1 MLRPVPL
8 PSAGFAN
15 CVRTSPPQPFGVRNP
30 THLACVPAQAGFGKV
45 FAMKNNT
52 SEANRLAKDSELARY
67 DAVRWIEEATKS
79 GFSLSRALA
88 NAAVR
93 PWGNKTFSA
102 PTLERWYYA
111 YRQGG
116 FDAIKVQQRADKGIV
131 KALSLE
137 ACEALAKVR
146 RAHPRLNI
154 TSLVR
159 QMEATGVIL
168 PGSVSISTIYRH
180 FARIGL
186 DKRTMKALANT
197 VSDGPTKAFEFAFAN
212 QLWMTDAMTGPTLR
226 TGKAPAQR
234 TCLLAFLDDC
244 SRVCPH
250 GQYYPAE
257 RQEYFMDCFKQ
268 ALRSRGVPEKL
279 YTDNGGI
286 FTSRHL
292 QTVCAS
298 VGISLIHH
306 KPYHA
311 WSKGKIER
319 MFLTVQ
325 RDFEQRLVFQPVTTI
340 EELNSRFWEWLN
352 VEYHQRKHG
361 ALDGQSPSERF
372 IARSGQLRLIHDDID
387 LEGLFLARRP
397 RRVRMDATISLDA
410 KVFEVPVALRGR
422 DIEVR
427 YNPFNFRRVEIWL
440 DDRFIGNARLCDKY
454 LNSRTFEKENYE
466 KSE

>member
-1 MLRPVPL
+1 MRNL
-8 PSAGFAN
+8 PFAPAG
-15 CVRTSPPQPFGVRNP
+15 RRSPTQRVYILSR
-30 THLACVPAQAGFGKV
+30 AGFGKV
-45 FAMKNNT
+45 FAMKKNT
-52 SEANRLAKDSELARY
+52 SEANRLAKDCELARY
-67 DAVRWIEEATKS
+67 DAVRWIEEAVKS
-79 GFSLSRALA
+79 GLSLSRALA

-93 PWGNKTFSA
+93 PWGGKTFST

-116 FDAIKVQQRADKGIV
+116 FDAIKLQQRADKGIV

-137 ACEALAKVR
+137 TCDALAKVR
-146 RAHPRLNI
+146 REHPKLNI

-159 QMEATGVIL
+159 QMEATGVIT

-186 DKRTMKALANT
+186 DKRTMKALSNT
-197 VSDGPTKAFEFAFAN
+197 TLGGPTKAFEFALAN
-212 QLWMTDAMTGPTLR
+212 QLWMTDAMNGPTLR
-226 TGKAPAQR
+226 PEQGPAQR
-234 TCLLAFLDDC
+234 TYLLAFIDDC

-257 RQEYFMDCFKQ
+257 RQEHYLDCFKQ
-268 ALRSRGVPEKL
+268 ALCSRGVPEKL

-292 QTVCAS
+292 QTICANLN
-298 VGISLIHH
+298 ISLIHH

-325 RDFEQRLVFQPVTTI
+325 RDFEQRLVFDPVKTI
-340 EELNSRFWEWLN
+340 EELNSRFWEWIN

-361 ALDGQSPSERF
+361 SLDGQSPSERF
-372 IARSGQLRLIHDDID
+372 IAQAGRLRLITDDLD
-387 LEGLFLARRP
+387 LEGLFLARDT
-397 RRVRMDATISLDA
+397 RRVRMDATISLET

-422 DIEVR
+422 GVEVR
-427 YNPFNFRRVEIWL
+427 YNPFTFKRVEIWMN
-440 DDRFIGNARLCDKY
+440 DMFIGNAKLCDKY

>member
-1 MLRPVPL
+1 MKTTI
-8 PSAGFAN
+8 A
-15 CVRTSPPQPFGVRNP
+15 SPDDP
-30 THLACVPAQAGFGKV
+30 
-45 FAMKNNT
+45 
-52 SEANRLAKDSELARY
+52 NRLAKEVELARY
-67 DAVRWIEEATKS
+67 DAVRWIEEAVKS
-79 GFSLSRALA
+79 GIPLYRAIQ

-93 PWGNKTFSA
+93 LWGGKTCSA
-102 PTLERWYYA
+102 PSLERWYYA

-116 FDAIKVQQRADKGIV
+116 FEALRLQVRADKGVV
-131 KALSLE
+131 KALSPE
-137 ACEALAKVR
+137 ACDALAKAR
-146 RAHPRLNI
+146 REHPKLNI

-180 FARIGL
+180 FANIGL
-186 DKRTMKALANT
+186 DKRTMKALQNT
-197 VSDGPTKAFEFAFAN
+197 VTNGPTKAFEFAFAN
-212 QLWMTDAMTGPTLR
+212 QMWMTDAMNGPTLR
-226 TGKAPAQR
+226 PEKGPAQR
-234 TCLLAFLDDC
+234 TYLLAFIDDC
-244 SRVCPH
+244 SRICPH

-257 RQEYFMDCFKQ
+257 RQQYFLDCFKQ

-286 FTSRHL
+286 FISRHL
-292 QTVCAS
+292 QTVCACL
-298 VGISLIHH
+298 GINLIHH

-325 RDFEQRLVFQPVTTI
+325 RDFEQRLVFSPVKTI

-361 ALDGQSPSERF
+361 ALDGQSPHERF
-372 IARSGQLRLIHDDID
+372 IARAGQLRLITDDVD
-387 LEGLFLARRP
+387 LEGLFLARDT
-397 RRVRMDATISLDA
+397 RRVRMDGTISLDGR
-410 KVFEVPVALRGR
+410 VFEAPVALRGR
-422 DIEVR
+422 DVEVR
-427 YNPFNFRRVEIWL
+427 YNPFTFKRVEIWL
-440 DDRFIGNARLCDKY
+440 QDRFIENARLCDKY